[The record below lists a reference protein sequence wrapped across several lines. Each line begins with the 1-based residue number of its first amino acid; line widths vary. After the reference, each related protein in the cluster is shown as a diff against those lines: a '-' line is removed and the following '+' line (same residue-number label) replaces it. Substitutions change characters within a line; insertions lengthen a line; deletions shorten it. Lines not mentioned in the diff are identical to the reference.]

1 MIRFV
6 ALTVVALIANAIALV
21 VTALLLDDMAL
32 DAGGFVL
39 AVALFTVIEVL
50 VEPFFR
56 QQAILK
62 APALLGSTALVAT
75 LVSLVVTSL
84 ISDGL
89 RISGALTWV
98 LATIL
103 VWAISLAGELLLPLV
118 MFKRVLAEA
127 RARRNIGRV

>member
-1 MIRFV
+1 M
-6 ALTVVALIANAIALV
+6 ALTVVNLLANAVALI
-21 VTALLLDDMAL
+21 VTALVLDDMAL
-32 DAGGFVL
+32 DVSGFLL
-39 AVALFTVIEVL
+39 ALILFTVVEVL

-75 LVSLVVTSL
+75 LVSLIVTTL

-89 RISGALTWV
+89 RISGTVTWV
-98 LATIL
+98 LATIC

-127 RARRNIGRV
+127 RSRRNANRI

>member
-6 ALTVVALIANAIALV
+6 ALTVVALIANAVALV

-32 DAGGFVL
+32 DVSGFLL
-39 AVALFTVIEVL
+39 AVVLFTVIEVL

-75 LVSLVVTSL
+75 LSSLIVTTL

-89 RISGALTWV
+89 RISGAFTWV
-98 LATIL
+98 LATVL

-127 RARRNIGRV
+127 RARRNAGRI

>member
-6 ALTVVALIANAIALV
+6 ALTVVALIANAIALI
-21 VTALLLDDMAL
+21 VTSLLLDDMAL
-32 DAGGFVL
+32 DTGGFLL
-39 AVALFTVIEVL
+39 AVILFTVIEVL
-50 VEPFFR
+50 IEPFFR

-75 LVSLVVTSL
+75 LVSLIATVAIT
-84 ISDGL
+84 DGL

-127 RARRNIGRV
+127 RARRSVGRI